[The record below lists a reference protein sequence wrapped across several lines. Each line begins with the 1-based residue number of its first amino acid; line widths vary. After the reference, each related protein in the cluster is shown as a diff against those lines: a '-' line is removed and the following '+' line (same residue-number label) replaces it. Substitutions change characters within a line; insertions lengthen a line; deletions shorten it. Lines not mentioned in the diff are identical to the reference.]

1 MRIGRQE
8 VFRHHRPPLEL
19 SQRGMREGDVRA
31 RQTGKD
37 GEERRKARQEQRA
50 AVGMGGKQGTLS
62 PSRALWKPKED
73 RSPDVR
79 TAQRRES
86 WNQ

>member
-19 SQRGMREGDVRA
+19 SQGGMPEGEARA
-31 RQTGKD
+31 RQNGMD
-37 GEERRKARQEQRA
+37 SEERRKARQEQRA